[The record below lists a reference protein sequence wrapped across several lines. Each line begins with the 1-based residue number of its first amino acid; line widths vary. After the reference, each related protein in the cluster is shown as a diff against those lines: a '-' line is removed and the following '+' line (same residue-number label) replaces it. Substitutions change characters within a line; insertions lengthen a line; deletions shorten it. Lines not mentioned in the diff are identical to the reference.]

1 MLVAITDNAIDKKA
15 WEACKSMATR
25 PQGKTAYGV
34 KFTPDGSEV
43 ILCGAVIPKEG
54 QARIEIIER
63 RSTGHGIQW
72 LVDWINQRYKQA
84 CCVVIDGRNG
94 VDILCDRIHTVWKA
108 QNSVVRPSAREVIA
122 AATLLITEVN
132 EKTVT
137 WYGEQDDIN
146 DSALTSIKRPIA
158 GGFGFGGDNPG
169 PIEAAALALWGCRN
183 SKRDP
188 SRKMRIG

>member
-1 MLVAITDNAIDKKA
+1 MVL
-15 WEACKSMATR
+15 
-25 PQGKTAYGV
+25 
-34 KFTPDGSEV
+34 
-43 ILCGAVIPKEG
+43 
-54 QARIEIIER
+54 
-63 RSTGHGIQW
+63 
-72 LVDWINQRYKQA
+72 
-84 CCVVIDGRNG
+84 DGRNG
-94 VDILCDRIHTVWKA
+94 VDILCDRIHNVWKA

-158 GGFGFGGDNPG
+158 GGFGFGGDNSG